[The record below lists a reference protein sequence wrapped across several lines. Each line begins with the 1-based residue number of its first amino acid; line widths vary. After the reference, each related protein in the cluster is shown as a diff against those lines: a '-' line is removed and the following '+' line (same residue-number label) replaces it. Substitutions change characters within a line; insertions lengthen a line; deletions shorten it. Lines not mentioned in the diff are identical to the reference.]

1 MTRTFSFTQVIA
13 AVPRLTEE
21 ELTQYI
27 EASVVVP
34 TLTATTQVFCHVD
47 LARLELLCDLRDVF
61 NLDADAVQMVVGLI
75 DQLHDARTSLEAIT
89 AAVSAEPEEVRRRIG
104 IAVQHWSEGANRRD
118 VTS

>member
-13 AVPRLTEE
+13 AVPRLTED
-21 ELTQYI
+21 ELFQYI
-27 EASVVVP
+27 ESSVVVP

-47 LARLELLCDLRDVF
+47 IARLELLCDLRDVF

-75 DQLHDARTSLEAIT
+75 DQLHDARASLEAIT

-104 IAVQHWSEGANRRD
+104 IAVQNSSNRPNGQD
-118 VTS
+118 APN